1 MKTSQKIE
9 VFIRNKGVKKGWIAQ
24 QLGISRPT
32 FNERMRDNCFKID
45 EIIKLKSIGIE

>member
-9 VFIRNKGVKKGWIAQ
+9 VYMRNRGVKKGWIAK

-32 FNERMRDNCFKID
+32 FDKRLSDNCFKID
-45 EIIKLKSIGIE
+45 EIIKLKSLGIE

>member
-9 VFIRNKGVKKGWIAQ
+9 VFIKNRGVKKGWIAE

-32 FNERMRDNCFKID
+32 LNERLRDNCFKID
-45 EIIKLKSIGIE
+45 EIIKLKNIGIE